1 MRKPVES
8 TLGVLAKI
16 ISFLSKKDQLF
27 NFEKEK
33 RISFCLEYIHLVINV
48 VGSDISSFNKINFKA
63 FLVIQTFVIGLLP
76 IYAQEYK
83 TRADLLHDM
92 EWDDTDAVIM
102 NGERYLIN
110 NSFLINFKGYKD
122 IFPEIPKVEEM
133 RLSVDISSD
142 YDMPYRPFCVIDN
155 TSTEV

>member
-16 ISFLSKKDQLF
+16 ISVLSKKDQLF

-110 NSFLINFKGYKD
+110 KSFLVNFKRYKN

-142 YDMPYRPFCVIDN
+142 MPYRPFCVIDN